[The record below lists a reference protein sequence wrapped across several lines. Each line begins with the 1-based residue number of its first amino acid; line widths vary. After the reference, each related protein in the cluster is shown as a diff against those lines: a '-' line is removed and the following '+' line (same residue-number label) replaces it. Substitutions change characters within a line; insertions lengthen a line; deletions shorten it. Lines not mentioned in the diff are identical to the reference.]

1 MDSSLQGC
9 RTNERGNSRGGQF
22 VKNGALKGPGLT
34 WIVAIGIALVVSSMP
49 AFGQFTVQPMKVE
62 LQIRPGRRAVRAIEI
77 QSLDPNNT
85 HILDLSVVDLTQ
97 NVDGGWQIIEPNE
110 DLTDPNSSNFG
121 IVRSKLASC
130 RQGLKLNLTSITLGP
145 NERLP
150 VEINLA
156 IPRTNSGFLCAGIVV
171 AVRPRVD
178 AEVAF
183 VLRYMVPVLVEIEG
197 RARRS
202 KVTAT
207 DMGLEF
213 IPAVGQRPATTLLT
227 LNIQNDGM
235 TFPRVRPVA
244 RIWSWSAGHWRVIKT
259 TAFQDI
265 ASDIG
270 IIPGAKLE
278 LKTDLKKA
286 LPRGKY
292 KIAGVPYVDGKRTRR
307 VEKEIDFIGDPS
319 VTTVAADTPLDL
331 RPEELM
337 VECRPGA
344 TRSQLIEVYNGSNET
359 VNIVPKMELPRGLAN
374 KVVNGVIGM
383 DMDCTSWTKIEPAQ
397 FTLRGEG
404 GLQKLRITTSVPES
418 ATKHPC
424 YYSNLNLWASY
435 PDGQNA
441 GVTTAKVCVQ
451 NPKLSSPIVAG
462 PTKLRYTDFGGS
474 KYLVI
479 AEFGNYGF
487 IHFKPN
493 KVKAAVTMIGS
504 TVPRAS
510 TLLTSTTDKGLMLP
524 FEERDFSGVLDF
536 SALPADQY
544 VLSVAMEHTPGQWT
558 QPRQMAIQVSLEG
571 DRRVVRTIGT
581 HEELKEP
588 IQVQWGTPR

>member
-1 MDSSLQGC
+1 
-9 RTNERGNSRGGQF
+9 
-22 VKNGALKGPGLT
+22 
-34 WIVAIGIALVVSSMP
+34 
-49 AFGQFTVQPMKVE
+49 
-62 LQIRPGRRAVRAIEI
+62 
-77 QSLDPNNT
+77 
-85 HILDLSVVDLTQ
+85 
-97 NVDGGWQIIEPNE
+97 
-110 DLTDPNSSNFG
+110 
-121 IVRSKLASC
+121 
-130 RQGLKLNLTSITLGP
+130 
-145 NERLP
+145 
-150 VEINLA
+150 
-156 IPRTNSGFLCAGIVV
+156 
-171 AVRPRVD
+171 
-178 AEVAF
+178 
-183 VLRYMVPVLVEIEG
+183 
-197 RARRS
+197 
-202 KVTAT
+202 
-207 DMGLEF
+207 
-213 IPAVGQRPATTLLT
+213 
-227 LNIQNDGM
+227 
-235 TFPRVRPVA
+235 
-244 RIWSWSAGHWRVIKT
+244 
-259 TAFQDI
+259 
-265 ASDIG
+265 
-270 IIPGAKLE
+270 
-278 LKTDLKKA
+278 
-286 LPRGKY
+286 RGKY

-344 TRSQLIEVYNGSNET
+344 TRSQLIEVYNASDET
-359 VNIVPKMELPRGLAN
+359 VNIVPKMALPSGLAN

-383 DMDCTSWTKIEPAQ
+383 DMDCTPWTKIEPAQ

-441 GVTTAKVCVQ
+441 GVTTAKICVQ

-479 AEFGNYGF
+479 AKFGNYGF

-493 KVKAAVTMIGS
+493 KVKAAVTMTGS

-510 TLLTSTTDKGLMLP
+510 ALLTSTTDRGLMLP
-524 FEERDFSGVLDF
+524 FEEREFSGVLDF

-558 QPRQMAIQVSLEG
+558 DPRQMAIQVSIEG
-571 DRRVVRTIGT
+571 DQRVVRTIGT

>member
-1 MDSSLQGC
+1 M
-9 RTNERGNSRGGQF
+9 R
-22 VKNGALKGPGLT
+22 
-34 WIVAIGIALVVSSMP
+34 
-49 AFGQFTVQPMKVE
+49 VE

-77 QSLDPNNT
+77 QSLDPNGT
-85 HILDLSVVDLTQ
+85 HIIDLSVVDLTQ
-97 NVDGGWQIIEPNE
+97 NVNGEWQIIEPNE

-121 IVRSKLASC
+121 IDRSKLASC
-130 RQGLKLNLTSITLGP
+130 SKGLRLNPTSITLGP

-150 VEINLA
+150 VELDLA
-156 IPRTNSGFLCAGIVV
+156 IPRTNSGFLCAGIIV
-171 AVRPRVD
+171 AVRPRVE
-178 AEVAF
+178 AELPF

-207 DMGLEF
+207 DMGLKF
-213 IPAVGQRPATTLLT
+213 VPAAGQKPATTLLT

-244 RIWSWSAGHWRVIKT
+244 RIWSWSAGHWRVVKT

-270 IIPGAKLE
+270 IIPGAKLQ
-278 LKTDLKKA
+278 LTTDLKKA

-307 VEKEIDFIGDPS
+307 
-319 VTTVAADTPLDL
+319 
-331 RPEELM
+331 
-337 VECRPGA
+337 ECRPGA
-344 TRSQLIEVYNGSNET
+344 TRTRLIEVYNGSDET
-359 VNIVPKMELPRGLAN
+359 VNIVPKMALPRGLAN

-451 NPKLSSPIVAG
+451 NPKLDSPIVAG

-474 KYLVI
+474 KYLVV
-479 AEFGNYGF
+479 AKFGNYGF

-493 KVKAAVTMIGS
+493 KIKAAVTMTGS
-504 TVPRAS
+504 IVPRAS
-510 TLLTSTTDKGLMLP
+510 ALLISTTDRDLMLP
-524 FEERDFSGVLDF
+524 FEEREFSGALDF

-544 VLSVAMEHTPGQWT
+544 VLSVAMEHTPGKWT
-558 QPRQMAIQVSLEG
+558 KPRQMAIQVSLEG
-571 DRRVVRTIGT
+571 NRRIVTTIGT